1 MKNIAIIPA
10 RGGSKRIPRKNVKP
24 FLGKPVIAYSIQ
36 SALRSSLFEEVMVST
51 DDPEIA
57 TIAEQYGATV
67 PFMRSAAN
75 ADDHATLAD
84 VLLEVVRKYEEKNV
98 EPENICCILPTA
110 PLIGEKEI
118 RQAFQR
124 FLEGGYDSVC
134 PVVAFSYPILRSLDV
149 DEKGLLKMNW
159 PEYLSTRSQDLRP
172 AYHDTGTFYWV
183 KKEALRKEGKLLTAN
198 CSAFI
203 MNELQVQD
211 IDTETDWA
219 LAELKYKLLHNA

>member
-36 SALRSSLFEEVMVST
+36 SAIRSGLFDEVMVST
-51 DDPEIA
+51 DDEEIA
-57 TIAEQYGATV
+57 TIAREYGASV

-75 ADDHATLAD
+75 ANDYATLAD
-84 VLLEVVRKYEEKNV
+84 VLIEVTQAYGEQSVDMA
-98 EPENICCILPTA
+98 NICCILPTA
-110 PLIGEKEI
+110 PLVSEKEI
-118 RQAFQR
+118 LSAYNLFT
-124 FLEGGYDSVC
+124 EGSFDSIC
-134 PVVAFSYPILRSLDV
+134 PVVAFSYPILRSLDI
-149 DEKGLLKMNW
+149 DDKGLLKMNW

-183 KKEALRKEGKLLTAN
+183 RKDALLREKKLLTDN
-198 CSAFI
+198 GSAFI

-219 LAELKYKLLHNA
+219 LAELKYKLLHTL